1 MKLLFATLG
10 AHLAGITFLFL
21 PSHAPAGAPAQE
33 TATMRDAIESEVR
46 KATGGGK
53 LEILDARSGE
63 VRSLTLVKVH
73 DTAHVTQ
80 DGSAFACVD
89 FKDAAGKIYDV
100 DAFVTVGD
108 TYRLQEL
115 LLHKMDGK
123 DRIREPEGAQPP
135 APATASK
142 VRGAIDGW
150 MKRESVLRGGL
161 FPLYDPRAGQVVAG
175 KVELVHQGVHKSGD
189 GLYYAC
195 VDVRV
200 EGKLYDVDVYVRPV
214 REDFEI
220 AELLVHKVDGK
231 DRLR

>member
-1 MKLLFATLG
+1 MKFLPVTLYATL
-10 AHLAGITFLFL
+10 AAIAFLLL
-21 PSHAPAGAPAQE
+21 PSPAPAGAPEQE
-33 TATMRDAIESEVR
+33 TTTMREAIESEIR
-46 KATGGGK
+46 KATHDGK

-73 DTAHVTQ
+73 DAAHVTQ
-80 DGSAFACVD
+80 DGSAYVCAD
-89 FKDAAGKIYDV
+89 FKDAAGRVYDV

-108 TYRLQEL
+108 SYRLQEF

-123 DRIREPEGAQPP
+123 DRIRELEGAQPP
-135 APATASK
+135 PTTTASK
-142 VRGAIDGW
+142 VRGAIEGW
-150 MKRESVLRGGL
+150 VKRDSVLRGGL

-175 KVELVHQGVHKSGD
+175 KVELIHQGVHKSGD
-189 GLYYAC
+189 GLYYTC

-200 EGKLYDVDVYVRPV
+200 EGKLYDVDVYVRPAG
-214 REDFEI
+214 EDFEI